1 MIRSCI
7 FTQLFFRIL
16 CTFTDIFCF
25 FFRCFVFDRGG
36 TLVIN
41 CNSQCCYSGQS
52 NGIGNDSCH
61 FVIHHIPFTSVFIFI
76 SIGCPEYSYLFSN
89 LQILCS
95 AHPSQ
100 ENNIVRSLLH
110 SQTPLPSHSLHIV
123 RILIHDLFLYIKIVF
138 PFQTSEL

>member
-1 MIRSCI
+1 MKYCTNCGRQLADDEVCTCRQQAQPQTPNQ
-7 FTQLFFRIL
+7 TQDNNAQADNAAQQAQF
-16 CTFTDIFCF
+16 
-25 FFRCFVFDRGG
+25 
-36 TLVIN
+36 
-41 CNSQCCYSGQS
+41 